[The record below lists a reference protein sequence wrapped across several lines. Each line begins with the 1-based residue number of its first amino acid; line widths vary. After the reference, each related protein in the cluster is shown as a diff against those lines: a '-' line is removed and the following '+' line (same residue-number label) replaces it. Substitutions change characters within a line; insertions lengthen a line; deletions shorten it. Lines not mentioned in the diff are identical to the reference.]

1 MTRYLLDSGIA
12 SAYLNR
18 RHGVFERARREVAQG
33 NRIGIGI
40 PVLAEL
46 AAGIERSQSRDRNL
60 QSLKSALASLKL
72 WPFDSAMAF
81 AYGRIHAELMRVGRP
96 MQVID
101 VMIAA
106 IALSLGNCTVVSADS
121 DLSAIPG
128 LTVEDWT
135 K

>member
-1 MTRYLLDSGIA
+1 MRRYLLDTNLAGALIEK
-12 SAYLNR
+12 R
-18 RHGVFERARREVAQG
+18 GKTPDRVREARRQG
-33 NRIGIGI
+33 ARIGIGI

-46 AAGIERSQSRDRNL
+46 YYGVEFSASRDRNL
-60 QSLKSALASLKL
+60 ERLHRALASLTI
-72 WPFDSAMAF
+72 WPFDEKAAAEF
-81 AYGRIHAELMRVGRP
+81 GRLRAELRRRGRP

-101 VMIAA
+101 IMIAA

-121 DLSAIPG
+121 DLLAVPG